1 MKKFAK
7 LRCGWVTGLGLLGLP
22 MLNLTTG
29 TALAQGTAFTYQGRL
44 SNGTNPVTG
53 GYDLTFALYN
63 AGSGGTQIGS
73 TVTNLGVGVTNGLFI
88 TTVDFGAVFTGSPA
102 WVAIGVRTNGASTF
116 TGLSQLQQL
125 TPVPYAI
132 TAESANSVAG
142 LTVQPDAQGA
152 PNLIGGS
159 ANNFVTAGSIGA
171 TIGGGGA
178 ISIVQGLHTYHYTN
192 SVTGSFGTVGGG
204 AVNTAAIAATVS
216 GGEYNSAGGEY
227 ATVSGGLGNNASGGF
242 DAIGGGE
249 DNVASGDASGGDAV
263 VAGGFQ
269 NVASADEASVGG
281 GFNNQATNT
290 FATIPGGAGNVAGGQ
305 SSFAAGNNA
314 QALHQGAFVWSDA
327 EIGPFASTTTNQ
339 FSVRANGGVR
349 FVTSGAG
356 LTIDGQPILAGP
368 NYISTPGT
376 YNFFAGQNAGNPSV
390 TGAFNV
396 GIGNLAL
403 TDLTYGSYNEA
414 VGSGALLANTSGYAN
429 TADGYSAM
437 QYNTNGSQNTA
448 LGFNALYSNLSGNN
462 NTAEGYSALV
472 ENTTGGNNTADGY
485 QAMVYNSVGSANTAV
500 GGNAL
505 YANTNGYN
513 NSALGYETLYNV
525 RNGADNVAIGVA
537 TLQTLL
543 SGGQNTGVGTYS
555 FQNLTN
561 GGFNVGLGYSA
572 GNSLINGSDNIYI
585 GNTGSATDNNVI
597 RIGSGQSQL
606 FLSGIIQGNVG
617 INGGLNVDSTGA
629 NSGTMNADAL
639 TFGVSSGEGICSAR
653 SGSYPYDVE
662 LWTDFTERLKIA
674 QGGYVGIATDNPQQ
688 QLEVNGNYALIDG
701 GGAYDGDGPI
711 DAYIG
716 GNGGGSDVQIGSM
729 NSKIT
734 NIGFYNT
741 AANAYMHI
749 YCSSI
754 TIEGGADLAEP
765 FPITKTAQPITEG
778 EVVVI
783 DEANPGQLKL
793 TDQPYDARV
802 AGVVSGANGIHPG
815 IQLQQQGLLEGGK
828 NVALSGRVY
837 VQADTS
843 NGPIF
848 PGDQLTTSATPGRA
862 MRVSDHARAQGAILG
877 KAMTGLKSGHGMVLV
892 LVTLQ

>member
-1 MKKFAK
+1 MKKPSI
-7 LRCGWVTGLGLLGLP
+7 LNHGWAAGLGLLGLTL
-22 MLNLTTG
+22 LNFATG
-29 TALAQGTAFTYQGRL
+29 IGQAQGTAFTYQGRL
-44 SNGTNPVTG
+44 NNGTNPATG

-63 AGSGGTQIGS
+63 AASGGSQIGS

-102 WVAIGVRTNGASTF
+102 WVAIGVRTNGAATF

-142 LTVQPDAQGA
+142 LTVQQDSAGA

-159 ANNFVTAGSIGA
+159 PNNNVTAGSIGA

-178 ISIVQGLHTYHYTN
+178 TTIIQGPHTYHYTN

-227 ATVSGGLGNNASGGF
+227 ATVAGGYGNNASGGF
-242 DAIGGGE
+242 DVIGGGE
-249 DNVASGDASGGDAV
+249 GNVAAGDASGGDAT

-269 NVASADEASVGG
+269 NVAGADNATVGG
-281 GFNNQATNT
+281 GFNNLATNL
-290 FATIPGGAGNVAGGQ
+290 FATVPGGAGNVAGGQ

-314 QALHQGAFVWSDA
+314 EALHQGAFVWADA
-327 EIGPFASTTTNQ
+327 QFTTFASTTTNQ

-356 LTIDGQPILAGP
+356 LTIDGQPIQSGP

-403 TDLTYGSYNEA
+403 TSLTYGGYNEA
-414 VGSGALLANTSGYAN
+414 VGSGALLANTSGYFN
-429 TADGYSAM
+429 TANGYSAL

-448 LGFNALYSNLSGNN
+448 LGFQALYNNASGNN
-462 NTAEGYSALV
+462 NTASGGQALYG
-472 ENTTGGNNTADGY
+472 NTTGGNNTANGY
-485 QAMVYNSVGSANTAV
+485 LAMDYNTVGSANTAV
-500 GGNAL
+500 GGSAL

-513 NSALGYETLYNV
+513 NTALGYETLYDV

-543 SGGQNTGVGTYS
+543 TGAQNTGVGTYS

-561 GGFNVGLGYSA
+561 GGYNVGLGYYA

-585 GNTGSATDNNVI
+585 GNAGSATDNNVI

-606 FLSGIIQGNVG
+606 FLSGTIQGNVG

-629 NSGTMNADAL
+629 NTGTMNSDAL

-653 SGSYPYDVE
+653 SGSYPFDVE

-674 QGGYVGIATDNPQQ
+674 QYGNVGINTDNPQQ
-688 QLEVNGNYALIDG
+688 QLEVNGNYVLVDG
-701 GGAYDGDGPI
+701 GLAGDGNGAI

-734 NIGFYNT
+734 AIGFYNT

-754 TIEGGADLAEP
+754 TIEGGSDLAEP
-765 FPITKTAQPITEG
+765 FQITKAEQPVTEG

-815 IQLQQQGLLEGGK
+815 IQMQQQGLLEGGK

-848 PGDQLTTSATPGRA
+848 PGDQLTTSRTPGRA
-862 MRVSDHARAQGAILG
+862 MRVTDHARAQGAILG

>member
-472 ENTTGGNNTADGY
+472 ENTTGGNNTANGY

-525 RNGADNVAIGVA
+525 RNGADNVALGVA
-537 TLQTLL
+537 TLQNLL
-543 SGGQNTGVGTYS
+543 AGGQNTGVGTYS
-555 FQNLTN
+555 FQYLTN

-585 GNTGSATDNNVI
+585 GNPGLATDNNVI
-597 RIGSGQSQL
+597 RIGNGQSQM
-606 FLSGIIQGNVG
+606 FLAGVLQGNP
-617 INGGLNVDSTGA
+617 GA
-629 NSGTMNADAL
+629 NALNIDPGGANPGTVNSNAL
-639 TFGVSSGEGICSAR
+639 TFGASSGEGICSAR
-653 SGSYPYDVE
+653 SGTYPYDIE

-674 QGGYVGIATDNPQQ
+674 QYGNVGINTDNPQQ
-688 QLEVNGNYALIDG
+688 QLEVNGNYVLVDG
-701 GGAYDGDGPI
+701 GLAGDGNGAI

-734 NIGFYNT
+734 AIGFYNT

-754 TIEGGADLAEP
+754 TIEGGSDLAEP
-765 FPITKTAQPITEG
+765 FQITKAEQPVTEG

-815 IQLQQQGLLEGGK
+815 IQMQQQGLLEGGK

-848 PGDQLTTSATPGRA
+848 PGDQLTTSRTPGRA
-862 MRVSDHARAQGAILG
+862 MRVTDHARAQGAILG